1 MTLTYNEQ
9 REIEITSR
17 IEVIKDEL
25 KRCQDVISAEQ
36 DLIEEYEKETDKL
49 ELELLSLVD
58 GDSEEYVE
66 KQAEEINNQRDL
78 ENSQR

>member
-17 IEVIKDEL
+17 IEVIKNEL

-36 DLIEEYEKETDKL
+36 DLVEEYEKETDKL
-49 ELELLSLVD
+49 ECELLSLVD

-66 KQAEEINNQRDL
+66 RQAEEINNQRDL